1 MPARILLADDDP
13 GIRLGLQA
21 MLQRAGHEVLEAGS
35 GRETLALAQEHHPD
49 LILLDLVMPDGDGL
63 ETLPELMELTP
74 TPAVVVLTGFAD
86 VRTAVQAMRLGAEN
100 LLEKPIEPDVFLAV
114 VERAL
119 SGRQVVAE
127 RDRLREE
134 LQELRFG
141 PFVGRSKGLRRVL
154 EHVERVAAAPRTT
167 ALITG
172 ESGVGKELVARAIHD
187 RSARRQLPFVA
198 LNCAA
203 LAESLVEAELFGYEA
218 GAFTGGHPKGRDG
231 LIRAAEGGSLF
242 LDEIGELELHLQA
255 KLLRVLQERSYRRIG
270 GTKDLIMDV
279 RVIASTNRDLPTM
292 IEEGTFREDL
302 FYRLNVL
309 SIVMPPLRERPEDV
323 PPLALHFLERFAGE
337 LARDLVGFTEA
348 AMERL
353 RTHAWPGNVRELC
366 NAVERASLLTESGMV
381 GPEHLGLEARKPASA
396 LAAPAP
402 TPEDMLPLG
411 SLRLRDMEEALIRR
425 ALDECGGNRTS
436 TAKELG
442 INRAT
447 LYNKLKVY
455 GIGKG

>member
-21 MLQRAGHEVLEAGS
+21 LLQRAGHEVLEAAS
-35 GRETLALAQEHHPD
+35 GRETLLMAREQQPD
-49 LILLDLVMPDGDGL
+49 LVLLDLVMPDGDGL
-63 ETLPELMELTP
+63 EILPDLMELKP
-74 TPAVVVLTGFAD
+74 VPAVVVLTGFAD

-119 SGRQVVAE
+119 SGRQVLAE

-154 EHVERVAAAPRTT
+154 EHVDRVAAAPRTT

-187 RSARRQLPFVA
+187 RSARSQMPFVA

-203 LAESLVEAELFGYEA
+203 LAESLIEAELFGYEA
-218 GAFTGGHPKGRDG
+218 GAFTGGNPKGRDG
-231 LIRAAEGGSLF
+231 LIHAAGGGTLF
-242 LDEIGELELHLQA
+242 LDEVGELELHLQA
-255 KLLRVLQERSYRRIG
+255 KLLRVLQERTYRRIG
-270 GTKDLIMDV
+270 GIKDLAMDV
-279 RVIASTNRDLPTM
+279 RVVASTNRDLPAM
-292 IEEGTFREDL
+292 VEEGTFREDL

-337 LARDLVGFTEA
+337 LARNLVGFTEA
-348 AMERL
+348 AMQRMGAHL
-353 RTHAWPGNVRELC
+353 WPGNVRELR

-381 GPEHLGLEARKPASA
+381 GPEHLGLEERKPTST
-396 LAAPAP
+396 LQPAQADP
-402 TPEDMLPLG
+402 GDLLPMG

-425 ALDECGGNRTS
+425 ALDECDGNRTS

>member
-21 MLQRAGHEVLEAGS
+21 LLQRAGHEVLEAAS
-35 GRETLALAQEHHPD
+35 GHEALILAREQRPD
-49 LILLDLVMPDGDGL
+49 LVLLDLVMPDGDGL
-63 ETLPELMELTP
+63 ETLPELMELNP
-74 TPAVVVLTGFAD
+74 KPAVVVLTGFAD

-119 SGRQVVAE
+119 SGRQVIAE

-154 EHVERVAAAPRTT
+154 EHVDRVAAAPRTT
-167 ALITG
+167 TLITG

-187 RSARRQLPFVA
+187 RSARSQRPFVA

-203 LAESLVEAELFGYEA
+203 LAESLVEAELFGYEP
-218 GAFTGGHPKGRDG
+218 GAFTGGNPKGRDG
-231 LIRAAEGGSLF
+231 LIQAAEGGSLF
-242 LDEIGELELHLQA
+242 LDEVGELELHLQA
-255 KLLRVLQERSYRRIG
+255 KLLRVLQERCFRRIG
-270 GTKDLIMDV
+270 GHKDLPMDV
-279 RVIASTNRDLPTM
+279 RVVTSTNRDLPTM
-292 IEEGTFREDL
+292 VEEGTFREDL

-309 SIVMPPLRERPEDV
+309 SIVVPPLRERPEDV

-337 LARDLVGFTEA
+337 LARNLVGFTEA

-353 RTHAWPGNVRELC
+353 SAHSWPGNVRELR

-381 GPEHLGLEARKPASA
+381 GTEYLGLERP
-396 LAAPAP
+396 LPIRTIGAPRVA
-402 TPEDMLPLG
+402 TDDLLPSG

-425 ALDECGGNRTS
+425 ALDACEGNRTS